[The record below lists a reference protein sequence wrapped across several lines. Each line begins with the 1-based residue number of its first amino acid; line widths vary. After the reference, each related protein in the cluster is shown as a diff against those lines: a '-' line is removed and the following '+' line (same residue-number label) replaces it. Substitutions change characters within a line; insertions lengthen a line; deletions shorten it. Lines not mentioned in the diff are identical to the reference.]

1 MIWEILAHLVVL
13 AFAGAGLIST
23 LRGRADELLL
33 QMIMALALGG
43 FNVYALGT
51 VWFPTKIVMSWT
63 LLLVL
68 WRILM
73 NRHTKPLSA
82 PWFAL
87 WLLLTCW
94 VLVAGLLGFVIDA
107 PLAHDLGSGLRSV
120 EMRPIV
126 QTYTYLSMLALT
138 PLAVMALRTEA
149 DLCRFWNTYAI
160 TATASCVAAL
170 VQWLMLRAGLPFM
183 PILRMTGNASA
194 GAAFTDGNMVVS
206 RLYAFA
212 GEPKAL
218 ALFLL
223 PISLAAMS
231 TMLQPQPVRPWWGHP
246 VAATAF
252 TLVTILTYSSAAL
265 IGLALGTL
273 LLLILM
279 PWLGAR
285 LERTLVLALLSVMS
299 VSLLAAASQIFHIQF
314 HIGDLIYF
322 RTVDRLEA
330 GIGERPE
337 TAALRYL
344 FVDRPELAPVGF
356 GLGMFIY
363 HIPGLLWG
371 EGTDVIQSGWVTSL
385 VDLGIT
391 GTMLVLIFCASAVVS
406 AAQALSTLPASRR
419 GFATAAIAA
428 LIAAAAMNLGWG
440 VFMLLTL
447 FVGVLRATTAPDPAM
462 SREAHD
468 PYRQGRTTMKPAGS
482 GS

>member
-1 MIWEILAHLVVL
+1 MVWETIAHLVVL

-33 QMIMALALGG
+33 QMVVALALGG

-51 VWFPTKIVMSWT
+51 VWFPTKIVMSWA

-68 WRILM
+68 WRLLT
-73 NRHTKPLSA
+73 NRHTEPLSR

-87 WLLLTCW
+87 WLLLTYW

-120 EMRPIV
+120 RMRPIV

-149 DLCRFWNTYAI
+149 DLRRFWNTYAI
-160 TATASCVAAL
+160 TAAASCGVAL
-170 VQWLMLRAGLPFM
+170 LQWLMLRAGLPFM
-183 PILRMTGNASA
+183 PILRMTDHHSA
-194 GAAFTDGNMVVS
+194 VAAFQDAGTVVD

-265 IGLALGTL
+265 IGLAVGAL
-273 LLLILM
+273 LLLILI
-279 PWLGAR
+279 PWLAVR
-285 LERTLVLALLSVMS
+285 LERALVIALISIIGLSLVMA
-299 VSLLAAASQIFHIQF
+299 VLKIFHVDL
-314 HIGDLIYF
+314 HIADLLYS
-322 RTVDRLEA
+322 RTVVRLDREL
-330 GIGERPE
+330 GERPE
-337 TAALRYL
+337 IAALRYL
-344 FVDRPELAPVGF
+344 FTDRPELAPVGL

-371 EGTDVIQSGWVTSL
+371 EGTSVIQSGWVTSL

-391 GTMLVLIFCASAVVS
+391 GTMLVLIFCASAIVS
-406 AAQALSTLPASRR
+406 AALVVPGLPASRQ

-428 LIAAAAMNLGWG
+428 LIGAATMNLGWG

-447 FVGVLRATTAPDPAM
+447 FVGVLRATTAPV
-462 SREAHD
+462 
-468 PYRQGRTTMKPAGS
+468 PAGS
-482 GS
+482 RESHRYIYKTIRP